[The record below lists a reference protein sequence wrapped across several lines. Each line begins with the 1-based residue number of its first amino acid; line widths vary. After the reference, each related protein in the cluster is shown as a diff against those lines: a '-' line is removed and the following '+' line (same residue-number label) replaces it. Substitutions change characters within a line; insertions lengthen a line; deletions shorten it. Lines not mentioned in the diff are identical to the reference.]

1 MNETIPF
8 LPGLSPVQG
17 KELRARFDGGRL
29 SSDGGVLLFP
39 GIERRLG
46 IAGFLASCLHDERN
60 PASTTHTYADM
71 IRARLFAIAC
81 GYEDCDDL
89 DALRFDPAFK
99 LACGRLAET
108 GADLMSQPTLSR
120 LENAPSWRQLG
131 RMGLKM
137 IDLFCASFARVPE
150 RIVLDIKPA
159 LGLDPGD
166 THDAVH
172 GGQQLAL
179 FNAHYDEYCFQPIH
193 IFEAAT
199 GKPVLSLLRP
209 GKRPSGEEAAA
220 ILKHVISRIQH
231 NWPRVKITVRG
242 DGHYGTPQVMDL
254 LEDQGCGYI
263 FGLPGNA
270 RLNKIGHPWCEDVA
284 VRRARSRKD
293 KVRRFFQTGYQAK
306 SWSRERSVIAR
317 VEATLKGSDIRFIVT
332 NLPGTARVLYE
343 KIYCARG
350 RMENMIKE
358 GAQALHQVR
367 PHLVP
372 SLGSQPVPAFP
383 PHRRL
388 LAAASA
394 PPGHA
399 PEIAVAQ
406 GHIRNPAPSLPQ
418 NRRAHRGA
426 QVPRQDRPAFGLSI
440 SQDHDLN
447 GRLHRRPRPMIQAA
461 RAAGRTPNINPQ
473 TVLKTRL
480 E

>member
-150 RIVLDIKPA
+150 RIVLDI
-159 LGLDPGD
+159 DD

-358 GAQALHQVR
+358 HKLYTRSDRTSCHRWEANQFRLFLHTGAYWLLHQLR
-367 PHLVP
+367 QATPRK
-372 SLGSQPVPAFP
+372 SLWRKATFETLRRAF
-383 PHRRL
+383 L
-388 LAAASA
+388 K
-394 PPGHA
+394 
-399 PEIAVAQ
+399 IAVRIEELKSRVKIALPSAYPYRKTMISMAGCIAAQ
-406 GHIRNPAPSLPQ
+406 GP
-418 NRRAHRGA
+418 
-426 QVPRQDRPAFGLSI
+426 
-440 SQDHDLN
+440 
-447 GRLHRRPRPMIQAA
+447 
-461 RAAGRTPNINPQ
+461 
-473 TVLKTRL
+473 
-480 E
+480 